1 MSEDKP
7 RPADPTMS
15 IASDE
20 TVLDQHTKV
29 GRSDEIRVHRKSTPG
44 QLGKYEIKEQLGT
57 GGMGEVYRA
66 YDSVLNRY
74 VALKI
79 LYTDNPDAIRR
90 FLEEARIQA
99 GIEHENICKVYEAGQ
114 IEGKNFIAMQLIKG
128 KTLVDAS
135 ADWTFP
141 QKMEVMKTITEA
153 LQTAH
158 KKGLIHRD
166 IKPSNIMVEKN
177 ESGELKPYILDF
189 GLARGIETP
198 GLTMTGM
205 ILGTPPYM
213 APEQVRSD
221 RNRMDARTD
230 VYALGAT
237 LYEVFYRE
245 PIYDGTL
252 GEVLAK
258 ILNDDPITIRNSDA
272 IPEDLQTIIAKCVEK
287 DPDRRYSSAATL
299 ADDLRRCLQGEP
311 ISAKQTTWSYRWV
324 KKARRHKTITLILSL
339 SAILIL
345 LQGIFF
351 LWSRWNTQRQA
362 ELALD
367 FGNEVRFI
375 ESALRSAYSAPLHD
389 LRPQIAQIKS
399 RLKKLEQRVQ
409 SEGRPAYGPGYDALG
424 QGYLAI
430 NDYEKAREL
439 LQKAW
444 DKGYQQPSTAYAL
457 GKVMGHLYDDEL
469 RKAERLQSADLRK
482 QKRKEAENNFGR
494 PSIEY
499 LKKAGSYV
507 ESPLYVEALVDLYE
521 KRFDQALKKAT
532 DAYSGSSW
540 PYEPKKL
547 EGDIHMAIGSNSEE
561 SGDYKKA
568 FSEYDVAGEKYL
580 EAADLARS
588 NEEIYLALGER
599 YSAAIGIE
607 NQTSEQRK
615 GMFENGLD
623 ACKKAMI
630 ANPDSGRGYLCLSQT
645 YLKQG
650 IYVLYWEEADP
661 NPLFTKAVETAEQA
675 GQKIHNAEPLIAASA
690 AYVRLAER
698 ATATRTDAR
707 PYLQNAI
714 KKAEQALAIDK
725 QSTAFHSMASAYFL
739 LGDYELFHGGNPIPA
754 LQKVISIYGNDS
766 EQLASTQESVQ
777 NTLGLAYL
785 DMAEY
790 KLQRGQ
796 NPTDELQKSI
806 EHYKRGLKTN
816 PKASYIALNVALAY
830 FDLASYELA
839 QGRSP
844 QKSCDESLIY
854 YDQADADNKNQVYTT
869 NNKGLTYL
877 LLGRYQQMQNK
888 DPDEVLQKAVQYF
901 QKSLELNPKLG
912 YGYINSGSALAVQA
926 EYMIENGQDPTEVLK
941 RAESQAEKGRQLSDE
956 FFEAYEVLGQVH
968 LIRARQLMQKGRSPV
983 MEFDDSRKMYEK
995 SIQINA
1001 LYATSYIGLIQTYRW
1016 EIEWWKNKPD
1026 AAQAAAN
1033 VGLSWI
1039 RKAKEQKIVD
1049 ANLDAL
1055 EGLFQLSLGKNS
1067 EGIQLVQKAIKAN
1080 PLLKQQYEKYLTS
1093 SSAPAQQ

>member
-15 IASDE
+15 ISTDQ
-20 TVLDQHTKV
+20 TVSDQHTKV
-29 GRSDEIRVHRKSTPG
+29 GRSDEIRVHRKITPR
-44 QLGKYEIKEQLGT
+44 QLGKYEIKDQLGT

-114 IEGKNFIAMQLIKG
+114 IEGKNFIAMQLIRG
-128 KTLVDAS
+128 RTLVDAS
-135 ADWTFP
+135 ADWSFA

-153 LQTAH
+153 LQAAH

-189 GLARGIETP
+189 GLARGVETP

-237 LYEVFYRE
+237 LYEIFYRE
-245 PIYDGTL
+245 PIYNGTL

-258 ILNDDPITIRNSDA
+258 ILNDDPIAIRNSDA
-272 IPEDLQTIIAKCVEK
+272 IPEDLQTIISKCVEK
-287 DPDRRYSSAATL
+287 DPERRYSSAATL

-324 KKARRHKTITLILSL
+324 KKARRHKTITLILSF

-345 LQGIFF
+345 LQGIFL

-367 FGNEVRFI
+367 FGNEIRFI
-375 ESALRSAYSAPLHD
+375 ESALRSAYAAPLHD

-409 SEGRPAYGPGYDALG
+409 SEGRAACGPGYDALG

-430 NDYEKAREL
+430 GDYEKAREL

-444 DKGYQQPSTAYAL
+444 DAGYQQPSTAYAL

-482 QKRKEAENNFGR
+482 QKKKDAENNFGR

-507 ESPLYVEALVDLYE
+507 ESPLYVEALIDLYE
-521 KRFDQALKKAT
+521 KRFDQALTKAA

-547 EGDIHMAIGSNSEE
+547 EGDIHMAIGSNAEE

-568 FSEYDVAGEKYL
+568 LNEYEIAGKKYL

-588 NEEIYLALGER
+588 NEEIYLALGEQ
-599 YSAAIGIE
+599 YSTTISQETLSKE
-607 NQTSEQRK
+607 NRK
-615 GMFENGLD
+615 GLLEKGLE
-623 ACKKAMI
+623 ACKNALV

-661 NPLFTKAVETAEQA
+661 SPLFTKAIETAEQA
-675 GQKIHNAEPLIAASA
+675 GAKIHNGEPYIAASE

-698 ATATRTDAR
+698 ATATRTDPR
-707 PYLQNAI
+707 PFLENAI
-714 KKAEQALAIDK
+714 KKSEKALIVDK
-725 QSTAFHSMASAYFL
+725 NSNALHSLASAYFL
-739 LGDYELFHGGNPIPA
+739 LGDYELYHGGNPIPP
-754 LQKVISIYGNDS
+754 LKKVIEIYPDNSVGV
-766 EQLASTQESVQ
+766 QESIQ
-777 NTLGLAYL
+777 NTLGLAYM

-796 NPTDELQKSI
+796 NPSDELQKAI
-806 EHYKRGLKTN
+806 EHYKKGLKIN
-816 PKASYIALNVALAY
+816 PKASYIAMNAALAY
-830 FDLASYELA
+830 FDVASYELA
-839 QGRSP
+839 QGQSP
-844 QKSCDESLIY
+844 QKSCDAALVY
-854 YDQADADNKNQVYTT
+854 YDQAEADNKNQVYTS
-869 NNKGLTYL
+869 NNKGLIYL
-877 LLGRYQQMQNK
+877 LLGRYLQMQNK
-888 DPDEVLQKAVQYF
+888 DPDEVLQKAVQNF
-901 QKSLELNPKLG
+901 QHSLKLNPQLG
-912 YGYINSGSALAVQA
+912 YGHINSGSALAVQA

-941 RAESQAEKGRQLSDE
+941 RAESEAEKGRQLSDE

-968 LIRARQLMQKGRSPV
+968 LIRARQLMLKQRSPV
-983 MEFDDSRKMYEK
+983 TEFEDSRKMYEK
-995 SIQINA
+995 SIQINS
-1001 LYATSYIGLIQTYRW
+1001 LYATSYIGLLQTYRW

-1026 AAQAAAN
+1026 AAQASAN
-1033 VGLSWI
+1033 VGLDWV
-1039 RKAKEQKIVD
+1039 RKTREQKIVD
-1049 ANLDAL
+1049 PNLDAL
-1055 EGLFQLSLGKNS
+1055 EGVFQLALGKSSDGNGS
-1067 EGIQLVQKAIKAN
+1067 LQKAIKAN
-1080 PLLKQQYEKYLTS
+1080 SLLKQQYEKYLTS
-1093 SSAPAQQ
+1093 SSTPAQQ

>member
-1 MSEDKP
+1 MTNEKP

-15 IASDE
+15 ISDDK
-20 TVLDQHTKV
+20 TLSDQRTKI
-29 GRSDEIRVHRKSTPG
+29 GRSDEIRIHRKSAPA

-99 GIEHENICKVYEAGQ
+99 GIEHENICNVYEAGQ

-128 KTLVDAS
+128 KTLVEAS
-135 ADWTFP
+135 TDWTFA

-153 LQTAH
+153 LQAAH

-177 ESGELKPYILDF
+177 ETGELKPYILDF
-189 GLARGIETP
+189 GLARGVETP

-237 LYEVFYRE
+237 LYEIFYRE
-245 PIYDGTL
+245 PIYDGNL

-258 ILNDDPITIRNSDA
+258 ILNDDPITIRNSGA

-299 ADDLRRCLQGEP
+299 ADDLRRCLLGEP
-311 ISAKQTTWSYRWV
+311 ISAKQTTWSYRWA
-324 KKARRHKTITLILSL
+324 KKARRHKTITLILSF

-362 ELALD
+362 GLALE

-375 ESALRSAYSAPLHD
+375 ESALRSAYAAPLHD
-389 LRPQIAQIKS
+389 LRPQIAQIKN

-409 SEGRPAYGPGYDALG
+409 SEGRPAYGPGYDAIG

-469 RKAERLQSADLRK
+469 RKAERLQTADLRK

-494 PSIEY
+494 LSIEY
-499 LKKAGSYV
+499 LTKAGSYV

-521 KRFDQALKKAT
+521 KRFDQALKKAAA
-532 DAYSGSSW
+532 AYSGSSW

-547 EGDIHMAIGSNSEE
+547 EGDIHMAIGSNAEE
-561 SGDYKKA
+561 SGNYKKA
-568 FSEYDVAGEKYL
+568 IDEYDAAGKKYL

-588 NEEIYLALGER
+588 NEEIYLALGAR
-599 YSAAIGIE
+599 YSASTSIE
-607 NQTSEQRK
+607 TQSSEHR
-615 GMFENGLD
+615 NGLFEKGLT
-623 ACKKAMI
+623 ACKNALI
-630 ANPDSGRGYLCLSQT
+630 ANPDSGRGYLCLSQS
-645 YLKQG
+645 YLKEG
-650 IYVLYWEEADP
+650 IYVLYWADSDP
-661 NPLFTKAVETAEQA
+661 NPLFTKAIETAEQA
-675 GQKIHNAEPLIAASA
+675 GAKIHNAEPYIAASE

-707 PYLQNAI
+707 PFLQNAI
-714 KKAEQALAIDK
+714 KKAETALSVDK
-725 QSTAFHSMASAYFL
+725 QSTAYHSMASAYFL
-739 LGDYELFHGGNPIPA
+739 LGDYELVHGGDPNPA
-754 LQKVISIYGNDS
+754 LKKVIEIYHDGSNTGS
-766 EQLASTQESVQ
+766 AQETIQ

-785 DMAEY
+785 DLGEY

-796 NPTDELQKSI
+796 DPTVELNKSL
-806 EHYKRGLKTN
+806 EHYKLGLKSN
-816 PKASYIALNVALAY
+816 PKASYIAQNIALAY
-830 FDLASYELA
+830 NDLATYEFS
-839 QGRSP
+839 QGIDP
-844 QKSCDESLIY
+844 KKSCDQALSY
-854 YDQADADNKNQVYTT
+854 YDQASSDNASQVIST
-869 NNKGLTYL
+869 NNKGLIYL
-877 LLGRYQQMQNK
+877 LLGKYLQMQNI
-888 DPDEVLQKAVQYF
+888 DPDEVLQKAIQHF
-901 QKSLELNPKLG
+901 QDSLKLNPKLG
-912 YGYINSGSALAVQA
+912 YGYINSGSALTVHA

-941 RAESQAEKGRQLSDE
+941 QAESQAEKGRQLSDE
-956 FFEAYEVLGQVH
+956 FFEAYEILGQVH
-968 LIRARQLMQKGRSPV
+968 LIRGRQLMQKGRSPIT
-983 MEFDDSRKMYEK
+983 EFDDSRKMYEK

-1016 EIEWWKNKPD
+1016 EIESAKNKTE
-1026 AAQAAAN
+1026 AQAAAQA
-1033 VGLSWI
+1033 GLEWV
-1039 RKAKEQKIVD
+1039 RKARDQKIVD
-1049 ANLDAL
+1049 ATLDAL
-1055 EGLFQLSLGKNS
+1055 EGVFQLTLANNSQATQSL
-1067 EGIQLVQKAIKAN
+1067 QKAIKTN
-1080 PLLKQQYEKYLTS
+1080 PLLKREYEKYIIS
-1093 SSAPAQQ
+1093 SSTPAQQ